1 VSGLSTTYA
10 DREALRESLRAFLAK
25 YSPESEVRRLMAGDE
40 GYDREL
46 WQRMAAELGLPGFT
60 VPAEYGGGGFGATE
74 LQVVAQELGRALL
87 CAPFLASAVMA
98 TNVLLASGDAA
109 AGQDLLPA
117 LADGSRIA
125 TLAATGESGSYDAA
139 DVWAGTAEPD
149 GGGGYRVSGRRQF
162 VLDVLAAD
170 LYLVTATTADG
181 PAVLAV
187 EADAGA
193 VTRGPMPTLD
203 ETRKQ
208 GWVEFASAPARVIGP
223 AGGGAEILRQALVP
237 SYVALAGELTGGA
250 RRALDLAVE
259 YANVR
264 EQFGRVIGSF
274 QAIKQK
280 CADVLL
286 AVEAA
291 TSAASAA
298 AEAIDAGR
306 PEHEAL
312 AHLALALAGEA
323 FLFAATENIE
333 VHGGIGFTWESAA
346 HLYYKRAVAGAVV
359 LGSARAHREHL
370 LTAMGR

>member
-1 VSGLSTTYA
+1 VSGLRTTYA

-25 YSPESEVRRLMAGDE
+25 YSPESEVRRLMTADE
-40 GYDREL
+40 GYDRQL

-60 VPAEYGGGGFGATE
+60 VPAEYGGGGFGTTE
-74 LQVVAQELGRALL
+74 LQVVTQELGRTLL
-87 CAPFLASAVMA
+87 CAPFLASAVIA
-98 TNVLLASGDAA
+98 TNVLLASEDGA
-109 AGQDLLPA
+109 AGRDLLPA
-117 LADGSRIA
+117 LADGTRIA

-139 DVWAGTAEPD
+139 DVWACTAEPGD
-149 GGGGYRVSGRRQF
+149 GGYRVGGRRQF

-170 LYLVTATTADG
+170 LFLVTATTADG

-187 EADAGA
+187 DATADG
-193 VTRGPMPTLD
+193 VTRGSMPTLD

-208 GWVEFASAPARVIGP
+208 GWVEFASAPARIIGRT
-223 AGGGAEILRQALVP
+223 GGGAEILRRALIP
-237 SYVALAGELTGGA
+237 SCVALAGELTGGA

-259 YANVR
+259 YAKVR

-291 TSAASAA
+291 TSAAEAA
-298 AEAIDAGR
+298 AEAIDLGS

-312 AHLALALAGEA
+312 AHLALAQAGEA
-323 FLFAATENIE
+323 FVFAATENIE
-333 VHGGIGFTWESAA
+333 VHGGIGFTWESSA

-359 LGSARAHREHL
+359 LGSARAHREQL